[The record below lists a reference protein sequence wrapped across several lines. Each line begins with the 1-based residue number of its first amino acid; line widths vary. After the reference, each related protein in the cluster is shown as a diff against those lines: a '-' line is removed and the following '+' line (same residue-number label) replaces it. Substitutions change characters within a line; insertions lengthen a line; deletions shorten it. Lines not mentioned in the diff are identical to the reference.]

1 MKVTVDGTTV
11 DARVTVHLRWDPPLE
26 AVIDSVPIVEVLKLE
41 CIVLNAARM
50 ARQARLQQI
59 DQLTAA
65 LQEPSVEPGRRCP
78 PIPSDSEG

>member
-26 AVIDSVPIVEVLKLE
+26 AVIDTVPVAEVLKLE

-50 ARQARLQQI
+50 ARQVRREELEQLEATLQKS
-59 DQLTAA
+59 
-65 LQEPSVEPGRRCP
+65 PVEPNHR
-78 PIPSDSEG
+78 